1 MDYINNVKVI
11 ITPIAGNLYVVTIPE
26 TKDESLRKQQTDL
39 YTILRT
45 KCGGA
50 KPDMF
55 TEKLELPSG
64 ALLSG
69 TSLVFTHDAYTHL
82 IPFYCDL
89 CWGKN

>member
-11 ITPIAGNLYVVTIPE
+11 ITPLAGNLYVVTMPE
-26 TKDESLRKQQTDL
+26 TKDKSLRKQQTDL

-89 CWGKN
+89 RWGKN

>member
-11 ITPIAGNLYVVTIPE
+11 ITPLAGNLYVVTMPE
-26 TKDESLRKQQTDL
+26 TKDENLRKEQASL

-55 TEKLELPSG
+55 TEGGEIPSG
-64 ALLSG
+64 LLLAG
-69 TSLVFTHDAYTHL
+69 TSLVFTHDAYTQL

-89 CWGKN
+89 RWSKN

>member
-11 ITPIAGNLYVVTIPE
+11 ITPLAGNLYVVTMPE
-26 TKDESLRKQQTDL
+26 TKDESLRKQQAGL

-55 TEKLELPSG
+55 TEGGEIPSG
-64 ALLSG
+64 LLLAG
-69 TSLVFTHDAYTHL
+69 TSLVFTHDAYTQL

-89 CWGKN
+89 RWSKN